1 MTISQPSTP
10 QFPSVQPV
18 SSPAAGIPGAS
29 IPGDSIGRTAEAGA
43 NYRAGT
49 SRDNSITGLV
59 DDATIRSRD
68 GNGRGDAGA
77 GNHFVNVGKGG
88 TFLGCPINI
97 LTMDETVE
105 FARGS
110 MRNRT
115 RLQHAALNVA
125 KLINARS
132 DRVLAADISSSDLVS
147 IDGMGI
153 VWGARLLGLPV
164 KERVAGVDLLSRLLA
179 VCAEDGF
186 RPYFL
191 GATGERLQLAVA
203 QAHARHPRLRFAGFR
218 DGYFKPDQEAGVVS
232 EIRDSGADCLFI
244 GMPTPRK
251 ERFLA
256 AHRDELNVPFIMGV
270 GGSFDVLSGR
280 VHRAPLRM
288 QALGLE
294 WLYRIYQEP
303 RRMWW
308 RYARTNMVFAAIL
321 GRELV
326 RHRLH
331 PTASAAGVPQVNSSI
346 DSTGAGGGACRKI
359 SS

>member
-1 MTISQPSTP
+1 MTTSLSPAP
-10 QFPSVQPV
+10 QFLPIP
-18 SSPAAGIPGAS
+18 SPAPGISGAAAA
-29 IPGDSIGRTAEAGA
+29 GDSTSQTGTS
-43 NYRAGT
+43 RASYVVGT
-49 SRDNSITGLV
+49 SRDNSITALGGN
-59 DDATIRSRD
+59 ATILSGD
-68 GNGRGDAGA
+68 GNDTADAEAGNEFVDAGN
-77 GNHFVNVGKGG
+77 GEI
-88 TFLGCPINI
+88 FLGCPINI

-105 FARGS
+105 LARRS
-110 MRNRT
+110 MRART
-115 RLQHAALNVA
+115 RLQHVALNVA
-125 KLINARS
+125 KLVNARS
-132 DRVLAADISSSDLVS
+132 DRVLAADVSSSDVVS

-164 KERVAGVDLLSRLLA
+164 KERVAGVDLLARLLA

-191 GATGERLQLAVA
+191 GSTGELLQLAVA
-203 QAHARHPRLRFAGFR
+203 QAHTRHPGLRFAGFR
-218 DGYFKPDQEAGVVS
+218 DGYFKPDQEADVVR

-270 GGSFDVLSGR
+270 GGAFDVLSGR
-280 VHRAPLRM
+280 IQRAPLRM

-303 RRMWW
+303 GRMWW
-308 RYARTNMVFAAIL
+308 RYARTNVLFAAIL

-326 RHRLH
+326 RNLLRPAPPL
-331 PTASAAGVPQVNSSI
+331 PV
-346 DSTGAGGGACRKI
+346 RRR
-359 SS
+359 

>member
-1 MTISQPSTP
+1 MAG
-10 QFPSVQPV
+10 
-18 SSPAAGIPGAS
+18 SPGTGAS
-29 IPGDSIGRTAEAGA
+29 GDSASRTGTSGA
-43 NYRAGT
+43 SDKVGT
-49 SRDNSITGLV
+49 SRDNSITALGRN
-59 DDATIRSRD
+59 ATILSGD
-68 GNGRGDAGA
+68 GNDTVDAGA
-77 GNHFVNVGKGG
+77 GNDFVDAGSGKI
-88 TFLGCPINI
+88 FLGCPINV

-105 FARGS
+105 LARGS
-110 MRNRT
+110 MRDRT
-115 RLQHAALNVA
+115 RLQHVALNVA
-125 KLINARS
+125 KLVNARS
-132 DRVLAADISSSDLVS
+132 DRVLAADVSSSDVVS

-191 GATGERLQLAVA
+191 GATSKLLQLAVA
-203 QAHARHPRLRFAGFR
+203 QAQARHPGLRFAGFR
-218 DGYFKPDQEAGVVS
+218 DGYFKPDQEADVVR

-270 GGSFDVLSGR
+270 GGAFDVLSGH
-280 VHRAPLRM
+280 VQRAPLRM

-308 RYARTNMVFAAIL
+308 RYARTNVLFAAIL

-326 RHRLH
+326 RHRLR
-331 PTASAAGVPQVNSSI
+331 AAPARLVG
-346 DSTGAGGGACRKI
+346 RR
-359 SS
+359 

>member
-1 MTISQPSTP
+1 MTISLPP
-10 QFPSVQPV
+10 AAQFSPVPSVP
-18 SSPAAGIPGAS
+18 SPAAGIPGADA
-29 IPGDSIGRTAEAGA
+29 PGG
-43 NYRAGT
+43 GT
-49 SRDNSITGLV
+49 SQTGTSGVDRVVGTPRDKAITAPGGN
-59 DDATIRSRD
+59 ATILCGD
-68 GNGRGDAGA
+68 GNDTVDAGA
-77 GNHFVNVGKGG
+77 GNDLVDAGRGES
-88 TFLGCPINI
+88 FLGCPINI
-97 LTMDETVE
+97 LTMAETVE
-105 FARGS
+105 LARGS
-110 MRNRT
+110 MRDRT
-115 RLQHAALNVA
+115 RLQHVALNVA
-125 KLINARS
+125 KLVNARS
-132 DRVLAADISSSDLVS
+132 DRVLAADVSSSDVVS

-164 KERVAGVDLLSRLLA
+164 KERVPGVDLLARLLA

-191 GATGERLQLAVA
+191 GATGELLQLAVA
-203 QAHARHPRLRFAGFR
+203 QALARHPGLRFAGFR
-218 DGYFKPDQEAGVVS
+218 DGYFKPDQEADVVR

-280 VHRAPLRM
+280 VQRAPLRM

-308 RYARTNMVFAAIL
+308 RYARTNVLFAAIL

-326 RHRLH
+326 RHRLR
-331 PTASAAGVPQVNSSI
+331 AAPARPVG
-346 DSTGAGGGACRKI
+346 RR
-359 SS
+359 